1 MAIETEA
8 KEASPFFV
16 FQDANSQKVFW
27 GQLISQAC
35 DKLMSVGM
43 IWVLSSEF
51 SPKWVP
57 WFIAFGAL
65 PHFLLA
71 TISGHWINRWGALK
85 TVIWADIFRG
95 ALFVLCAWVASF
107 TKSDSLLILLM
118 GSAIVSNI
126 AGALF
131 NPAILSLPLSM
142 MEEGE
147 KRDKL
152 TALIDS
158 CFSFGSVLGP
168 LCSALAYASSG
179 LIGLLAINGLSYFFS
194 AVLAL
199 GIKLPELPATLR
211 NPAATANE
219 QTDSTAGAATA
230 QLHHSDS
237 QTDKISKTN
246 SIDAVIKKQPV
257 IAGMLLTFLLM
268 NFFLAPLMVFMP
280 WYVKNIYHMDIMG
293 LARMEAF
300 MGVGTVI
307 GGLLLSVVKIP
318 GATWKRVCGF
328 LTLMALSYFGFT
340 MAQNIWLGC
349 AAVFS
354 LGFFLA
360 LANVVLLTFFQ
371 SAPEADDVP
380 VVMGMVNLI
389 SVASLPISM
398 GVVGAFIE
406 QVNVPQF
413 AAICAAVV
421 VGIAILIRFIP
432 GIQRI
437 P

>member
-1 MAIETEA
+1 MAIETKA

-71 TISGHWINRWGALK
+71 TISGHWIARWGALK

-95 ALFVLCAWVASF
+95 ALFVFCAWVASF
-107 TKSDSLLILLM
+107 TKADSHLLTLLM
-118 GSAIVSNI
+118 VSAIVSNI

-131 NPAILSLPLSM
+131 NPAILSLPVSM

-168 LCSALAYASSG
+168 LCSALAYAWTG

-194 AVLAL
+194 AALAL
-199 GIKLPELPATLR
+199 GIKLQQPTPIAVTG
-211 NPAATANE
+211 TCSNE
-219 QTDSTAGAATA
+219 SLSSSSA
-230 QLHHSDS
+230 
-237 QTDKISKTN
+237 DKPKTN
-246 SIDAVIKKQPV
+246 SISVVMKKQPV
-257 IAGMLLTFLLM
+257 IAGMLLTFLMM

-280 WYVKNIYHMDIMG
+280 WYVKNTYHMDIMG

-318 GATWKRVCGF
+318 GATWKRVCAF
-328 LTLMALSYFGFT
+328 LVLMAISYLSFT
-340 MAQNIWLGC
+340 FSQNIWHGC
-349 AAVFS
+349 ISVFS

-371 SAPEADDVP
+371 SAPQADDVP

-398 GVVGAFIE
+398 GVIGAFIE
-406 QVNVPQF
+406 HVNVPQF

-421 VGIAILIRFIP
+421 VGIAMLIRFIP